1 MFREGIVE
9 RVVAGPQGLP
19 DFPQPRHSAHDV
31 AGVGAARPDSRR
43 LRRTRTCARWPSTKR
58 PFLLGTSV
66 KIYRIRRHVHRR
78 YSIGC
83 DQETKSPSQRPTGSR
98 HRPAR
103 RPTFRSLQSHQSLPS
118 RSYRRWY
125 PWLQSNARALVNYTD
140 HGGGAAG
147 NARCPLVAFFQ
158 IRKFKICIEK
168 EPRARYITKRSTRKR
183 TLQAGLARRHEQH
196 CLAAIEML
204 DH

>member
-1 MFREGIVE
+1 MEW
-9 RVVAGPQGLP
+9 AL
-19 DFPQPRHSAHDV
+19 A
-31 AGVGAARPDSRR
+31 AGVWVESRAAITPE
-43 LRRTRTCARWPSTKR
+43 RTRRRENVDQDDNCAVRCHCSE
-58 PFLLGTSV
+58 
-66 KIYRIRRHVHRR
+66 HRR

-98 HRPAR
+98 HRSAR
-103 RPTFRSLQSHQSLPS
+103 GPTFRSLQSHQSLPS

-125 PWLQSNARALVNYTD
+125 PWLQSNARALLNYTD

-147 NARCPLVAFFQ
+147 NARRPLVAFFQ

-183 TLQAGLARRHEQH
+183 TLQAGLG
-196 CLAAIEML
+196 
-204 DH
+204 